1 MLFAEIEKRNNGYNL
16 LSLLMLEKN
25 VHDNYIF
32 SDVIQDMHDYKIPLT
47 DKENILFRNLKYM
60 LTLTICYFDGK
71 LVNLCPVFMR

>member
-1 MLFAEIEKRNNGYNL
+1 MFVELEKRNNGYNL

-32 SDVIQDMHDYKIPLT
+32 SDVIKDMHDYKIPLT

-60 LTLTICYFDGK
+60 LTLTICY
-71 LVNLCPVFMR
+71 